1 MKRFA
6 WIVSYSISAAIGGL
20 LLAAI
25 LVGLGIGFY
34 GLFDSGL
41 SLSKFAS
48 NWSLGLYM
56 AMFAVMFGVL
66 PVLFYGA
73 PAYALSV
80 FTGRASYLMSV
91 CIGGLPGLSLLVVD
105 SYFGLLLLLFGVPTA
120 VITHFLAKR
129 SVPLQELGANN
140 SFKPS
145 PLRGLGRDRPAS
157 GGPA

>member
-6 WIVSYSISAAIGGL
+6 WLVSYSISAAIGGL

-34 GLFDSGL
+34 GLIKSGL
-41 SLSKFAS
+41 SFSNFAS

-56 AMFAVMFGVL
+56 AMFAVMFGVF
-66 PVLFYGA
+66 PVLLYGA

-80 FTGRASYLMSV
+80 YTGRASYLVSA
-91 CIGGLPGLSLLVVD
+91 CIGGLPGLLLLPFD
-105 SYFGLLLLLFGVPTA
+105 PDYGLLILLFAVPTA
-120 VITHFLAKR
+120 VITHFFAKR
-129 SVPLQELGANN
+129 SGPLQELGANN

-145 PLRGLGRDRPAS
+145 PLRGLGRAP
-157 GGPA
+157 